1 LKPRSTRAYIE
12 RLTSNDDAPSD
23 RHVLAPAVAAD
34 CELIV
39 TFDLA
44 DFPAPAC
51 EPLGMKANHPDELLP
66 GLKHLNPTPSAL
78 RSNSNAPTRTHAGQS
93 MSSRAHS
100 PQRCAALRRCHPP
113 R

>member
-1 LKPRSTRAYIE
+1 MT
-12 RLTSNDDAPSD
+12 TSD

-51 EPLGMKANHPDELLP
+51 EPLGMKAKSPRRAPARPQAPQPDAVRPALEQQRADPNPRWSVDELPCTL
-66 GLKHLNPTPSAL
+66 TAAVCRASAMPSAAL
-78 RSNSNAPTRTHAGQS
+78 AWLPDAPAV
-93 MSSRAHS
+93 
-100 PQRCAALRRCHPP
+100 
-113 R
+113 